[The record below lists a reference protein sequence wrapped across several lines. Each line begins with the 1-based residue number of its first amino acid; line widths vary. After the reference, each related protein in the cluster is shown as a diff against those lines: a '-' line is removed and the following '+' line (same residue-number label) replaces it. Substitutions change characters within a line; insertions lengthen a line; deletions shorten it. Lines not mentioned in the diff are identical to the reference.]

1 MWLLR
6 CLVKVTSKG
15 QALTE
20 RNRGMNDLLVAA
32 VFLLLVASP
41 AIMAAM
47 PLKDEEDRPKGL
59 TDAIRLRLPS
69 ASRSR

>member
-1 MWLLR
+1 
-6 CLVKVTSKG
+6 
-15 QALTE
+15 
-20 RNRGMNDLLVAA
+20 MNDLLVAA

-59 TDAIRLRLPS
+59 ADSVHLPFPS
-69 ASRSR
+69 TSRSR